1 MSRPE
6 QRPGVQWAASA
17 PLARWADTRWLG
29 GGKRESPA
37 DRQPLP
43 EPAPSPIT
51 PVPRMSPSWTLG
63 ALSKPCEILP
73 GESRPKDLWDT
84 PSEAA
89 WKESLAQ
96 GRRGRVGPTPDPSA
110 RSPPGEA
117 CNDKTSG
124 GSLEGS
130 EHLPSTSPHPEG
142 SARACRIGVWA
153 APQGKSGEG
162 GGPREGGWE
171 GLASSGGQW
180 GLPVG
185 TQGPR
190 THRRKCG
197 PARPLPAPPPTPRHP
212 PPCRPPER
220 KAAVG
225 RAVLTGSDWP
235 QAQNAH
241 SLPTDRA
248 GRTPPPT
255 RTDARGLVV
264 PLPGRAAP
272 GCRSRAYPRSGPW
285 SRAPTISGA

>member
-1 MSRPE
+1 M
-6 QRPGVQWAASA
+6 
-17 PLARWADTRWLG
+17 L
-29 GGKRESPA
+29 
-37 DRQPLP
+37 
-43 EPAPSPIT
+43 
-51 PVPRMSPSWTLG
+51 
-63 ALSKPCEILP
+63 
-73 GESRPKDLWDT
+73 
-84 PSEAA
+84 
-89 WKESLAQ
+89 
-96 GRRGRVGPTPDPSA
+96 
-110 RSPPGEA
+110 
-117 CNDKTSG
+117 
-124 GSLEGS
+124 
-130 EHLPSTSPHPEG
+130 SPHPQKASLPGPCRQAVNCDSDRHTLVYCGAEAWGFCLEKNKSLPLLSAAVMCVSEDLG
-142 SARACRIGVWA
+142 SPDSPEWHR
-153 APQGKSGEG
+153 PG
-162 GGPREGGWE
+162 GSRE

-197 PARPLPAPPPTPRHP
+197 SARPLPAPPPTPRHP

-272 GCRSRAYPRSGPW
+272 GCGSWAHPRSGPW